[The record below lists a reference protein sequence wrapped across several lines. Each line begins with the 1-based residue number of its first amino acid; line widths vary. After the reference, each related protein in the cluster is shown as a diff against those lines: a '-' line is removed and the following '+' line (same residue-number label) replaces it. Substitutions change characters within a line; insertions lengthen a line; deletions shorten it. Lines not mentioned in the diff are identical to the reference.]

1 MPLDAPIRTIPPQ
14 FLGSMLIKRP
24 ICPQKVK
31 IVLYFD
37 GRINSVHLFSYSKKL
52 CAYVIN
58 FMFQTYKF
66 RFKSCPETLK
76 NTPEHQKCPQMY
88 ISPFPVKI
96 CLTFPSMFSALLSK
110 PLLFRDIIPVKSET
124 GQLISV
130 SSLFYD
136 SHAQCSVK
144 IALGVLFKIFIFVLT
159 HLLISPVT
167 SPTLFP
173 GNVAEGGW

>member
-37 GRINSVHLFSYSKKL
+37 GRINFVHLFSHSKILQDTKNVPKCIFPPSLWRFVWLSHL
-52 CAYVIN
+52 CSLPY
-58 FMFQTYKF
+58 
-66 RFKSCPETLK
+66 C
-76 NTPEHQKCPQMY
+76 H
-88 ISPFPVKI
+88 
-96 CLTFPSMFSALLSK
+96 K